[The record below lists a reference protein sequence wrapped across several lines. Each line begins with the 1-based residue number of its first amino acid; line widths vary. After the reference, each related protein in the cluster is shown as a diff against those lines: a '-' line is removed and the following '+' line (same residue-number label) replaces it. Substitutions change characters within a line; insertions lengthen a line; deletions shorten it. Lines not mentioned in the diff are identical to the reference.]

1 MEEPEKHDDYLRFLI
16 DYYVG
21 KTFQKVEPLGFL
33 SGKPGTKTYG
43 IRGASRSIFPLV
55 DRLKDER
62 MHVRFM
68 KNEETR
74 QLDVIFDVTE
84 RQMNQIKDVIP
95 SGEDVEISQLDGQLP
110 EWAKTVLLKY
120 SQFKM

>member
-1 MEEPEKHDDYLRFLI
+1 
-16 DYYVG
+16 
-21 KTFQKVEPLGFL
+21 
-33 SGKPGTKTYG
+33 
-43 IRGASRSIFPLV
+43 
-55 DRLKDER
+55 